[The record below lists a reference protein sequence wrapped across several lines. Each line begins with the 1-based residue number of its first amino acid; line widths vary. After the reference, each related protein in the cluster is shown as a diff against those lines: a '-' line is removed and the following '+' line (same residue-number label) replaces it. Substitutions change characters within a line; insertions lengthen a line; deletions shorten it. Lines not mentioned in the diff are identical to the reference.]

1 MRKASTTFLN
11 GTLVLVK
18 HISFKRLTCRIT
30 TILFLS
36 GLCLYAFHSATSLPE
51 IHTQVQTQQPPLVT
65 VPASSQDWPGWRG
78 PSGNGIAVH
87 ASPPLNWSTSGGVVW
102 KASVPGIGNG
112 SPCIWGQQL
121 FLVTAD
127 NEAEV
132 ISLVCY
138 DKNDGHLDWSAELVQ
153 GSFGQKHQKNT
164 YASTTPACDGTH
176 IYTTCVVDNMLWV
189 TAVDMNG
196 KIAWQTEAG
205 PYYSNHGYS
214 ASPVLD
220 NSLVFV
226 SGEHKGYGTIGKL
239 AHTSFLAAL
248 DSSTGKIVWRVR
260 RPNGD
265 SYNSP
270 IVARVANRS
279 QLLLA
284 GPNAIISHAPETGKE
299 IWSCRWVAERPAS
312 TLICDADHV
321 FATATHPD
329 SEILCIAA
337 DGQGDVTETHV
348 RWLKKKGATDVSSLL
363 KIDGL
368 VYSIN
373 DKGIATCLD
382 AKSGDVVWR
391 KRLGGKFTAS
401 PVVAAS
407 RIYITNEDG
416 TTYVFQSGRKFSQ
429 LAMNKLAE
437 PVFASPAISND
448 QIFIR
453 TDQSLICIG
462 PSKREVLAEGQTES
476 SRH

>member
-1 MRKASTTFLN
+1 M
-11 GTLVLVK
+11 K
-18 HISFKRLTCRIT
+18 HISFKWLTCLLAK
-30 TILFLS
+30 ILFLS
-36 GLCLYAFHSATSLPE
+36 GLCLCVFYYATSLPE
-51 IHTQVQTQQPPLVT
+51 IHTQVQTQQHPLVT
-65 VPASSQDWPGWRG
+65 VQASIHDWPGWRG
-78 PSGNGIAVH
+78 PGGNGIAAH
-87 ASPPLNWSTSGGVVW
+87 ASPPLNWSTSEGIVW
-102 KASVPGIGNG
+102 KTSVPGLGNG

-127 NEAEV
+127 NEAEAV
-132 ISLVCY
+132 SLICY
-138 DKNDGHLDWSAELVQ
+138 DKHDGHLDWSAELVQ
-153 GSFGQKHQKNT
+153 GSFGEKHQKNT
-164 YASTTPACDGTH
+164 FASTTPACDGTH
-176 IYTTCVVDNMLWV
+176 IYATCVVDNMLWV

-205 PYYSNHGYS
+205 PYYSRHGYS

-226 SGEHKGYGTIGKL
+226 SGEHKGVGAIGKL

-284 GPNAIISHAPETGKE
+284 GPDAIISHAPETGKE
-299 IWSCRWVAERPAS
+299 IWSCRWGADRPAS
-312 TLICDADHV
+312 TLVCDADHV
-321 FATATHPD
+321 FATTANPV

-348 RWLKKKGATDVSSLL
+348 RWIKKKGATDIPSLL
-363 KIDGL
+363 EVDGL
-368 VYSIN
+368 VYSIH
-373 DKGIATCLD
+373 DRGIATCFD

-391 KRLGGKFTAS
+391 KRLGGNFTAS
-401 PVVAAS
+401 PVVAS
-407 RIYITNEDG
+407 GRIYTTSEDG
-416 TTYVFQSGRKFSQ
+416 TTYVFQAGRKFSQ
-429 LAMNKLAE
+429 VAMNKLAE
-437 PVFASPAISND
+437 PVLASPAISND

-462 PSKREVLAEGQTES
+462 PSKREVLAEGQSES
-476 SRH
+476 STR